1 MIRYTTPTIT
11 LNVSVDL
18 SQATNI
24 IVTIKQ
30 GNVFLRKENQTYSQ
44 GKILVDLTESESA
57 AFRENSTAKVQVNWL
72 YLDNGVEKRGA
83 TSPGFITIGENMLQE
98 VLIGE

>member
-30 GNVFLRKENQTYSQ
+30 GDLFLKKEHQTYSQ
-44 GKILVDLTESESA
+44 GKILV
-57 AFRENSTAKVQVNWL
+57 RENSTAKVQVNWL

>member
-1 MIRYTTPTIT
+1 MIPWTTPTIT

-30 GNVFLRKENQTYSQ
+30 GDLFLKKEHQAYSQ
-44 GKILVDLTESESA
+44 GKVMLELSETESA
-57 AFRENSTAKVQVNWL
+57 AFKENSSADVQVNWL
-72 YLDNGVEKRGA
+72 YLDNGVQKRGA
-83 TSPGFITIGENMLQE
+83 TYPGKITIGKNMLKE

>member
-1 MIRYTTPTIT
+1 MIPWTTPTIT

-18 SQATNI
+18 SSATNI

-30 GNVFLRKENQTYSQ
+30 GDLFLKKEHQTYSQ
-44 GKILVDLTESESA
+44 GKVMLELSETESA
-57 AFRENSTAKVQVNWL
+57 AFKANSSAKVQINWT

-83 TSPGFITIGENMLQE
+83 TSVGTITIGENMLQE
-98 VLIGE
+98 VLLDE